1 MQSLE
6 LLKSPRTLFD
16 VLKETYSEWSEDKA
30 SRLAAA
36 LAYYTAFSIAP
47 LLLISI
53 AVAGLVFGREAAQGQ
68 VSAQIQGAVGQDA
81 AAMIETSLA
90 NSQDTG
96 AGTIAAIVGLA
107 TLIWSAS
114 NVFSQLQDAL
124 NTIWEVAPDPNAGL
138 LGTVKRR
145 FLSMTMVLG
154 IGFLLLVSLALSA
167 AISVIGGLF
176 EGLLPGGATVWQ
188 LVNFGLSFAVVTLL
202 FAAIYKVLPDV
213 DIAWSDVW
221 IGGAVTA
228 LLFSIGKLLI
238 GLYLGYASVGST
250 FGAAGSLLVFLVW
263 VYYSAQIL
271 FFGAEF
277 TQVYAR
283 RYGSRIR
290 PSEDAIGVTEEAR
303 AEQGMPHR
311 ETVEQAATGEGGPG
325 ARRGGG
331 CCQWS
336 GERLCEGRSGQRPR
350 ARPGPTEHGWQEAP
364 ARERRHEGRP
374 GRRQE
379 GDVGGPG
386 GRHHGRW
393 VAGRAPSEHRHLAQR
408 LQGRSAREEVVGQ
421 RMTPHPGDPWERGG
435 LHRAGGTNPEA
446 ARACPERSEGM
457 AALPGGCQNRLP
469 FWRDEG
475 RRRHGWRL
483 MGCSWCSERRTDC
496 KRPLATP
503 SSHGSD
509 GRTRAS
515 GSRSPVSRRDSPSCC
530 PRHTRPSSSA
540 PSPGCSGRRF
550 SRAGA
555 SSGST
560 RFRPAST
567 TS

>member
-1 MQSLE
+1 MLYACSDGSVTAESMAEVPKMQGLE
-6 LLKSPRTLFD
+6 LFKNPRALFD
-16 VLKETYSEWSEDKA
+16 VLKETYHESSEDKA
-30 SRLAAA
+30 ARLAAA

-53 AVAGLVFGREAAQGQ
+53 AVAGLVFGRDAAQGQ

-124 NTIWEVAPDPNAGL
+124 NTIWGVAPDPNAGL

-167 AISVIGGLF
+167 AISVIGSLI
-176 EGLLPGGATVWQ
+176 EGLLPGGTTLWQ
-188 LVNFGLSFAVVTLL
+188 LVNFGLSFAIVTLL

-250 FGAAGSLLVFLVW
+250 FGAAGSLMVFLLW

-271 FFGAEF
+271 LFGTEF

-290 PSEDAIGVTEEAR
+290 PSEGAISLTEQSRAVQGV
-303 AEQGMPHR
+303 PHR
-311 ETVEQAATGEGGPG
+311 ETVAAAVTNGHTNAAVAQDHTNGYAKGGQANGLAHAQ
-325 ARRGGG
+325 ARRNAGGKK
-331 CCQWS
+331 
-336 GERLCEGRSGQRPR
+336 RPR
-350 ARPGPTEHGWQEAP
+350 GSGGTKGAPDAVKKAMWAGLVAGTMAGGSLVAHRASTVIWRSVFKEAP
-364 ARERRHEGRP
+364 
-374 GRRQE
+374 
-379 GDVGGPG
+379 
-386 GRHHGRW
+386 
-393 VAGRAPSEHRHLAQR
+393 
-408 LQGRSAREEVVGQ
+408 
-421 RMTPHPGDPWERGG
+421 
-435 LHRAGGTNPEA
+435 PEKK
-446 ARACPERSEGM
+446 S
-457 AALPGGCQNRLP
+457 
-469 FWRDEG
+469 
-475 RRRHGWRL
+475 
-483 MGCSWCSERRTDC
+483 
-496 KRPLATP
+496 
-503 SSHGSD
+503 
-509 GRTRAS
+509 
-515 GSRSPVSRRDSPSCC
+515 
-530 PRHTRPSSSA
+530 
-540 PSPGCSGRRF
+540 
-550 SRAGA
+550 
-555 SSGST
+555 
-560 RFRPAST
+560 
-567 TS
+567 